1 MNIMKKILITVVLL
15 ASAVGLAGCDLLNFN
30 QDKMTV
36 IDPEAAKAKALT
48 FINANLVAPDSPVT
62 IGDLSESNGMYKMSV
77 VFVNGNSVESYMTK
91 DGRLFFPESVDMDN
105 YAQPES
111 ADQSANS
118 NASSMNLQIETLQ
131 EGSGEAVVQSG
142 DAITVDYTGTL
153 EDGTKFDSSLDRGE
167 PYTFTIGQGAV
178 IPGWEQ
184 GLLGMK
190 VGEKRK
196 LTVPADLGYGATGAG
211 DVIPP
216 NATLLF
222 EVELLSIN

>member
-48 FINANLVAPDSPVT
+48 FI
-62 IGDLSESNGMYKMSV
+62 NGMYKMSV

-131 EGSGEAVVQSG
+131 EGSGEAIVQSG